1 MRLNLRKLK
10 EMNSITFDIDSRL
23 LTPFSLPLRIRAV
36 EKIRLLFAL
45 ISGKGEELKIR
56 EERFA
61 SILQEYG
68 SVISGICFS
77 YSTNADDLKDLRQ
90 DILINIWKG
99 LGSFRGESSLSTW
112 VYRVA
117 LNTCVSTVRKRTK
130 HPSTI
135 SLDLICEP
143 NDETD
148 HESRERIESLHR
160 IIATLSPLD
169 KAVITMW
176 LDERKYEEIAEVTG
190 LSRNNV
196 AVRINRIK
204 QKLAE
209 KFEK

>member
-10 EMNSITFDIDSRL
+10 EMNSITSDIDSRPHI
-23 LTPFSLPLRIRAV
+23 PFSLHLRVWAV

-45 ISGKGEELKIR
+45 ISGTECELKTR

-61 SILQEYG
+61 TILGEFG

-77 YSTNADDLKDLRQ
+77 YSTNKDDLKDLRQ

-99 LGSFRGESSLSTW
+99 LGSFRGDSSLSTW

-117 LNTCVSTVRKRTK
+117 LNTCVSTVRKRRK
-130 HPSTI
+130 HHSTI
-135 SLDLICEP
+135 PLDGICEP
-143 NDETD
+143 HDETD
-148 HESRERIESLHR
+148 NESRERIEALHR
-160 IIATLSPLD
+160 VITTLSPLD

-190 LSRNNV
+190 ISRNNV

-204 QKLAE
+204 QKLADKLE
-209 KFEK
+209 K